1 MTVRHVE
8 LAQIRAHAW
17 QVLNGHV
24 ANHNAAAEIQADQ
37 KFAAERERLDRVI
50 GELMTRGQ
58 VEPLHV
64 RTLRAE
70 LLQAQVGDVLALG
83 ERNVLEIGTSD
94 ALQVLLNHVLRKKNS

>member
-1 MTVRHVE
+1 
-8 LAQIRAHAW
+8 
-17 QVLNGHV
+17 
-24 ANHNAAAEIQADQ
+24 
-37 KFAAERERLDRVI
+37 
-50 GELMTRGQ
+50 MTRGQ